1 MIKIVVVIITTFIIL
16 IMIFNYLELAK
27 MAFVSRT
34 SIIAKPYLI
43 KGTGRLSTK

>member
-1 MIKIVVVIITTFIIL
+1 MISIVVVIITAIIIL

-34 SIIAKPYLI
+34 SIILKPCLM
-43 KGTGRLSTK
+43 KGTA